1 MTVFVL
7 TEVHFYPDIDGGNE
21 ILGVYSS
28 RKKAE
33 IAREEKRQEVI
44 YYLGNDGKDCKER
57 DAYDLT
63 IDEFEIE

>member
-44 YYLGNDGKDCKER
+44 YYLGNDGKDYKER

>member
-7 TEVHFYPDIDGGNE
+7 TEVHFYPSVDGGNK
-21 ILGVYSS
+21 ILGIYSS

-33 IAREEKRQEVI
+33 IAREEKRPEVI
-44 YYLGNDGKDCKER
+44 YYLGSDGKDYEGE